1 MSKKVGRSFLLMFKR
16 LFVREKLELSLLEE
30 EAMRTPAK
38 EIFLKLIHNK
48 MAIIGFFGFLTI
60 LLFSFIGSQIWPL
73 ERLYTEMTNT
83 NIAPSRNFLRMP
95 RELDDKNIVK
105 IVSGISFSVALT
117 DDGNLTVWGT
127 ECNILLEGI
136 SEHILVVPEEI
147 QNANIV
153 DVEAGMRFII
163 CLDDE
168 GNFYGWG
175 HAGHDQTVL
184 PDDVRMMM
192 DLWAML
198 DPSASDIVKIAAGSM
213 WSAALTRDGN
223 LYIWGSRSAVNQLI
237 VPTRAQGRI
246 VDFAAGDTNMILV
259 LDDGTLVPMGAR
271 GNEFFDDVPE
281 ELTDGSIRVV
291 EVVATNRNVVA
302 RDEHGTI
309 HLWGSTIDRLN
320 TKPDNMTLDNVV
332 DISAG
337 YKNFIAVK
345 DNGEIFIWG
354 AHELSQLNLPRHL
367 RGPTDTVMVFANA
380 HQFYAADADGNI
392 IGAWGNKGYIWGSDQ
407 YGRDIFTRVI
417 HGGRIS
423 LTVGVIAVII
433 STFIAIVIGLSA
445 GFFGGW
451 IDHILMR
458 LADIFDA
465 IPFLP
470 LVITLSYALSHD
482 VGEQMRLYIIMF
494 ILGILS
500 WTGLSRLIRAQ
511 LLVEREKDF
520 VLAARALG
528 IRQRGI
534 MFRHILPN
542 VFNFVIVSV
551 TLAYAGFLLTEAGLS
566 FLGFG
571 VREPTPSWGNMLT
584 SAQDSMVIRFYW
596 WRWIIPGLFVIA
608 AALSIN
614 MVGDALREAMDPK
627 SNER

>member
-1 MSKKVGRSFLLMFKR
+1 MFKR
-16 LFVREKLELSLLEE
+16 LFVREKIERNFLEE

-38 EIFLKLIHNK
+38 EVFLKLIHNK
-48 MAIIGFFGFLTI
+48 MAIIGFIGFLCI
-60 LLFSFIGSQIWPL
+60 VLFSFVGSQIWPL

-83 NIAPSRNFLRMP
+83 NLPPSRNFLKMP
-95 RELDDKNIVK
+95 GELEDKNIVK

-127 ECNILLEGI
+127 ECNRLIEGI
-136 SEHILVVPEEI
+136 SEPILEIPEEI

-163 CLDDE
+163 CIDDE

-175 HAGHDQTVL
+175 HAGHGQTEL
-184 PDDVRMMM
+184 PDDIRFMM
-192 DLWAML
+192 DLWSML

-223 LYIWGSRSAVNQLI
+223 MYVWGSRSAVNTLI
-237 VPTRAQGRI
+237 IPTAAQGRI
-246 VDFAAGDTNMILV
+246 VDFAAGDNNMMLI
-259 LDDGTLVPMGAR
+259 LDDGTLMPMGTR
-271 GNEFFDDVPE
+271 GNEFFDDVPV
-281 ELTDGSIRVV
+281 ELTDGSVRVV

-302 RDEHGTI
+302 RDENGMI
-309 HLWGSTIDRLN
+309 HLWGSSIDGLN
-320 TKPDNMTLDNVV
+320 RKPEDMTLDQVV

-345 DNGEIFIWG
+345 EDGEIFIWG
-354 AHELSQLNLPRHL
+354 ARELGQLNLPRNL
-367 RGPTDTVMVFANA
+367 TGPTDTVSVFANA
-380 HQFYAADADGNI
+380 HQFYTADADGNI
-392 IGAWGNKGYIWGSDQ
+392 IGAWGNKGYVWGSDQ

-433 STFIAIVIGLSA
+433 STIIAIVIGLSA

-451 IDHILMR
+451 IDHALMR

-470 LVITLSYALSHD
+470 LVITLSFILSHEVD
-482 VGEQMRLYIIMF
+482 EQTRLYMIMV
-494 ILGILS
+494 ILGVLG

-528 IRQRGI
+528 IKQRGI

-551 TLAYAGFLLTEAGLS
+551 TLAYASFLLTEAGLS

-584 SAQDSMVIRFYW
+584 SAQDSMVIRFFW